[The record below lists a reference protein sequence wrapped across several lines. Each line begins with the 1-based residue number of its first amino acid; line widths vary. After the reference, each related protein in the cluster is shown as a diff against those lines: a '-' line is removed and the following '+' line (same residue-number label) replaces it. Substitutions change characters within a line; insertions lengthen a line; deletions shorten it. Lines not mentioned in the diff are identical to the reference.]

1 MNENVKDMVKIL
13 EKNAAEVIM
22 VTLIIIISIIA
33 Q

>member
-1 MNENVKDMVKIL
+1 MNENVIDMVKIL